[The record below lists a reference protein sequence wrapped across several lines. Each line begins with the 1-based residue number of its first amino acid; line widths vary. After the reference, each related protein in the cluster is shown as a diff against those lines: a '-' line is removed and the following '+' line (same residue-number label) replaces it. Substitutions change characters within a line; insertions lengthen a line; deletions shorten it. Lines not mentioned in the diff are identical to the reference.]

1 MRTAN
6 IQKLTVG
13 SLLLALSILIPVYLG
28 GSLSVVIGPFTATL
42 ASHVPTFLAMFL
54 GPVTAGI
61 VGVGSAMGFFT
72 RLGLL
77 VGLRAAM
84 HIPVG
89 VTGALM
95 LRKKTSLPVTLLAL
109 APLHAGLE
117 TVVALLYG
125 WDLRQA
131 ALLVGA
137 GTLLHHAMDSVITVV
152 AWQAVLTRIPVI
164 KKTLTQIWSA

>member
-1 MRTAN
+1 MRTADVH
-6 IQKLTVG
+6 KLTVG

-28 GSLSVVIGPFTATL
+28 GSLSVVLGPFTATL

-61 VGVGSAMGFFT
+61 VGVGSALGFFS

-84 HIPVG
+84 HIPLG
-89 VTGALM
+89 IAGALM
-95 LRKKTSLPVTLLAL
+95 LRDKKLSLPLTLLLL
-109 APLHAGLE
+109 APLHALLE

-125 WDLRQA
+125 WDFRQSL
-131 ALLVGA
+131 LLVGV
-137 GTLLHHAMDSVITVV
+137 GTLIHHAMDSIIAGL
-152 AWQAVLTRIPVI
+152 AWQAVLNRIPVI
-164 KKTLTQIWSA
+164 REFFAQS